1 MDSLNESTNLDK
13 FSDVSFHSMRLT
25 GFSRLLLFCLFFTF
39 AMNVH
44 AQPQSSDSGQ
54 TVSIRLGLI
63 PHLSTQLMMKKYNP
77 LITYIQRELQRPVV
91 AITAPNFKTY
101 IQRVINGDFDI
112 YMTAPNMAAYHEK
125 HNQNVR
131 LVKFTQK
138 LQGVFVVAED
148 SPYQSL
154 DDLKGKTIAT
164 PDVMAVITSLG
175 ELTLTENGIDPNKD
189 VNLKYTPSHNNAL
202 QSVAEDK
209 ADAAIV
215 GYPAY
220 KMITSGSKLRKP
232 VRVLLKTKL
241 IPHMMFMSPP
251 RLSKQETEKLQKIM
265 LAFPDS
271 DEGKKFFSGVPFKG
285 IALITD
291 EDMAQLQELLQLLE
305 QHMDNN

>member
-1 MDSLNESTNLDK
+1 MDNLNESIKLDR
-13 FSDVSFHSMRLT
+13 FSDVSFHSTKLS
-25 GFSRLLLFCLFFTF
+25 GLPRLLLFCLFFTF
-39 AMNVH
+39 AFNVH
-44 AQPQSSDSGQ
+44 AQPQSPDSGK
-54 TVSIRLGLI
+54 TAPVRLGLI
-63 PHLSTQLMMKKYNP
+63 PHLSTQIMMKKYHP
-77 LITYIQRELQRPVV
+77 LITYLQHKMQRPVI

-101 IQRVINGDFDI
+101 IQRVVNGDFDI

-175 ELTLTENGIDPNKD
+175 EVTLIENGIDPNKD

-220 KMITSGSKLRKP
+220 KIITSGSKLRKP
-232 VRVLLKTKL
+232 VRILLKTKL

-291 EDMAQLQELLQLLE
+291 EDMAHMQELRQLLE
-305 QHMDNN
+305 QHMENN